1 MPYNL
6 KPAPGFPGGPV
17 DKNLAAN
24 AEDTG
29 SIPSLGRCH
38 IPLSPGATATEAC
51 APGVQAPQQEKP
63 RHQTRVAAAC

>member
-6 KPAPGFPGGPV
+6 KPAPGFPGGLV
-17 DKNLAAN
+17 DKNLAAS

-29 SIPSLGRCH
+29 SIPGLGRFH

-63 RHQTRVAAAC
+63 EHQTRE